1 MMESW
6 KTKMNAYVVAIQDD
20 ADSDT
25 FFFKRKA
32 DAEAFA
38 QGAVLDYKSRGY
50 VEDEMTKDVDELWW
64 LNKDEDQVVI
74 SLDLKEIK

>member
-1 MMESW
+1 
-6 KTKMNAYVVAIQDD
+6 MNMYVVAIHDG

-25 FFFKRKA
+25 FLFKRKT

-38 QGAVLDYKSRGY
+38 KGAVLERKSRGY

-74 SLDLKEIK
+74 DLQEKTVK

>member
-1 MMESW
+1 
-6 KTKMNAYVVAIQDD
+6 MNVYVVAIHDG

-25 FFFKRKA
+25 FLFKRKT

-38 QGAVLDYKSRGY
+38 EGAVLERKSRGY
-50 VEDEMTKDVDELWW
+50 VEDEMTKNADGLWW

>member
-1 MMESW
+1 
-6 KTKMNAYVVAIQDD
+6 MNVYVVAIQDG
-20 ADSDT
+20 ADSGT
-25 FFFKRKA
+25 FLFGRKT

-38 QGAVLDYKSRGY
+38 QGAVLERKSRGY

-64 LNKDEDQVVI
+64 LNKDEDQVVV

>member
-1 MMESW
+1 
-6 KTKMNAYVVAIQDD
+6 MNVYVVAVQDG

-25 FFFKRKA
+25 FLFERKT
-32 DAEAFA
+32 DAEAFV
-38 QGAVLDYKSRGY
+38 QGAVLEYKSRGY

-64 LNKDEDQVVI
+64 LNKDEDQVVV